1 VSPMQL
7 TSSRSLVV
15 LRLSSALATLFTLV
29 QALLVILTATKV
41 AKLIEVHGMVG
52 YLSLLAM
59 ITATIAAYVWFRK
72 GGNKGLVMHAGGVA
86 VLMLVQIGLGE
97 AKLAAV
103 HIALG
108 ILIVLGAGA
117 LATLAYRKPG
127 GAV

>member
-1 VSPMQL
+1 MEL
-7 TSSRSLVV
+7 NSSRSLVV
-15 LRLSSALATLFTLV
+15 LRLSSALAALFTLI
-29 QALLVILTATKV
+29 QAVLVILTATKV
-41 AKLIEVHGMVG
+41 AKLIGVHGMVG

-72 GGNKGLVMHAGGVA
+72 GGSKGLVMHAGGVA

-97 AKLAAV
+97 AKVAPV
-103 HIALG
+103 HVALG
-108 ILIVLGAGA
+108 ILIVLGAIA

>member
-1 VSPMQL
+1 MEL
-7 TSSRSLVV
+7 NSSRSLIV
-15 LRLSSALATLFTLV
+15 LRLSSALSALFTV
-29 QALLVILTATKV
+29 IQAILIIIRVATG
-41 AKLIEVHGMVG
+41 ATLIEVHGMVG
-52 YLSLLAM
+52 YLSLLSM

-72 GGNKGLVMHAGGVA
+72 GGSKGLVMHAGGVA

-97 AKLAAV
+97 AKVAPV
-103 HIALG
+103 HVALG

>member
-1 VSPMQL
+1 MEL
-7 TSSRSLVV
+7 NSSRSLVV
-15 LRLSSALATLFTLV
+15 LRLSSALATLFTLI
-29 QALLVILTATKV
+29 QAVLVILTATKV
-41 AKLIEVHGMVG
+41 AKLIGVHGMVG

-72 GGNKGLVMHAGGVA
+72 GGSKGLVMHAGGVA
-86 VLMLVQIGLGE
+86 VLMLVQIGFGE
-97 AKLAAV
+97 AKVAPV

-117 LATLAYRKPG
+117 LAMLAYRKPG

>member
-1 VSPMQL
+1 MEL

-15 LRLSSALATLFTLV
+15 LRLSSALATLLTLI

-72 GGNKGLVMHAGGVA
+72 GGNKSLVMHAGGVA

-97 AKLAAV
+97 AKVAPV

-108 ILIVLGAGA
+108 ILIVLGAAA